1 MDSKVSDE
9 TLAERPASK
18 NLHCGLVMPISG
30 SAEYSAEHWSE
41 VRAIITE
48 AVRSIS
54 DPNFDV
60 AMVSESED
68 VGVIHKKIV
77 QNLYNAYIVICDVS
91 AKNPNVML
99 ELGMRLAFDKPTVIV
114 KDDKTDYSFDT
125 SVIEHIGYPRD
136 LRFGRMV
143 AFKQTLA
150 AKVLGTFNQA
160 RLDPTHSTFLKNFG
174 QFKVAT
180 LEQTEVT
187 ADRAILDAIAD
198 LQSEVTA
205 IRVNQRRTSIRERY
219 LVTPDKDMYTKVFRG
234 IEEFRV
240 NHPTGPIE
248 ETNPDL
254 MEFLARQLDARSTF
268 KDQQS
273 FHEFVR
279 PALVTYQ
286 NNQKSA

>member
-1 MDSKVSDE
+1 MNSKVINE
-9 TLAERPASK
+9 TLTTQPVAK
-18 NLHCGLVMPISG
+18 NLHCGLVMPIS
-30 SAEYSAEHWSE
+30 SSVECSTEHWIE

-54 DPNFDV
+54 DPIFDV

-77 QNLYNAYIVICDVS
+77 QNLYNADIVICDVS

-125 SVIEHIGYPRD
+125 SVIEHISYPRD

-160 RLDPTHSTFLKNFG
+160 RLDPNHSTFLKNFG

-198 LQSEVTA
+198 LQNEVTA
-205 IRVNQRRTSIRERY
+205 IRVNQRRTSMR
-219 LVTPDKDMYTKVFRG
+219 DKYSALSEKEIYRNIFQV

-240 NHPTGPIE
+240 NRPTEPIE
-248 ETNPDL
+248 DTNL
-254 MEFLARQLDARSTF
+254 NLIRFLTRRLDAPSSF
-268 KDQQS
+268 KDQAT
-273 FHEFVR
+273 FNEFAR
-279 PALVTYQ
+279 TAIRTYGKNQ
-286 NNQKSA
+286 NSV